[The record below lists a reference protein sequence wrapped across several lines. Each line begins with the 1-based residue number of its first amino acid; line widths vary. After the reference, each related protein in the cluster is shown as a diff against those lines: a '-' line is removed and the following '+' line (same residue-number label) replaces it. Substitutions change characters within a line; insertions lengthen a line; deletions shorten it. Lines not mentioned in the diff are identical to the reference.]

1 MSQLYRTIPHLN
13 TATVYDIMGRRCR
26 WLGSTE
32 TDKIT
37 HYEFSVEG
45 DLAGHRTYTEEQILR
60 LIHAGAF
67 RLASR

>member
-1 MSQLYRTIPHLN
+1 MNSLYRTTPHLN
-13 TATVYDIMGRRCR
+13 TETEYDIMGRRCR

-32 TDKIT
+32 KDKIT

-45 DLAGHRTYTEEQILR
+45 DLAGTRTYTEEQILR

-67 RLASR
+67 RLSSR